1 MRLRNTLISSAV
13 AAALG
18 TAGPAVVFGQSAD
31 QPTQTQ
37 SATQNQ
43 PAAQLEEIVVT
54 GIRASLQNAQ
64 SLKENSP
71 TIQDSIVAS
80 DIGKLPDVTAVE
92 ALQRITGVQIG
103 RDLGEGGGT
112 VSIGGSSVN
121 SGIEIRGL
129 PQVETTLNGRE
140 VFSATGSRVLN
151 FEDIP
156 SSLLAGIDVYKDPT
170 ADLLE
175 GGIGGT
181 VDLRTHKPFDFQG
194 LEIESSAAEQYGDMV
209 GTAKPE
215 FTALASDRWE
225 TGVGEMGALL
235 SFGYQDRSYRE
246 DVDTEGAI
254 LTNNTIVPGQTST
267 LINGSNNYDVLGERK
282 RVGLDGVFQWQPAD
296 DLQTYA
302 EVSSEELTSKQSQ
315 YSFYSQGNANV
326 VPGSVSF
333 FQGTTVADS
342 VTYNNAAVG
351 SIGAWRQVT
360 DVNRQAALNA
370 KWTPGAWTV
379 VGDVSYTTGYESLD
393 NPAVL
398 SATKAATLTE
408 SDGLGGL
415 VTSSITGLDMT
426 NLANYT
432 GNTAGNF
439 QSYMYDTVQHFR
451 GNEKAA
457 KLDGSYAFDSGFV
470 TSLQAGI
477 RFAER
482 VADFNQGSMFGAVSD
497 ADLQSNPQWFGLEAG
512 SPAFSSIGRTVEPI
526 FTVFNPQELRYNASE
541 VIAAYAAACP
551 TCGLTQLV
559 DSGANDYR
567 ATEKNDTA
575 YFRGNFGWDIGI
587 PMDGNIGVRV
597 VHHQDYLYGMQS
609 VSGVLQPDRFSNG
622 EVDALPSLNLRF
634 KLRDDLQLRF
644 AASKAVTYPDF
655 TQISPSQ
662 SILPAQ
668 GLATGGNPNLKPT
681 KANQVDGSLEYYFG
695 PASSLTFDLFYKRLT
710 DFVLQETQQDAF
722 VQNGKE
728 FNLTGAVNGP
738 SGTIRGTEIAYQQFL
753 DFLPGLLSGIGY
765 QLNYTYVDAT
775 APSAVAGATTT
786 LPGLSKNNFN
796 VIAIYEKG
804 PVSFRAAYTWRS
816 QFYTSLYAGSTGAV
830 SPDPV
835 FTKQFGWLDA
845 SLNYAITN
853 QWTVYATGSN
863 LLRTR
868 LVQFYGSQTI
878 PNSYTINDR
887 EGLLGVR
894 FKFN

>member
-1 MRLRNTLISSAV
+1 MRFRNTLISSAV

-18 TAGPAVVFGQSAD
+18 TVGPAVVLGQTAD
-31 QPTQTQ
+31 QSGAAQ
-37 SATQNQ
+37 SNK
-43 PAAQLEEIVVT
+43 PAQLEEVVVT

-64 SLKENSP
+64 ELKKNSD

-112 VSIGGSSVN
+112 VTLGGSSVN

-225 TGVGEMGALL
+225 TGAGEMGALL

-246 DVDTEGAI
+246 DVDSEGAI
-254 LTNNTIVPGQTST
+254 LPNTTVVPGQTST
-267 LINGSNNYDVLGERK
+267 LINGSNNYEVIGERK
-282 RVGLDGVFQWQPAD
+282 RVGLDGVLQWQPAD
-296 DLQTYA
+296 NLQTYA

-333 FQGTTVADS
+333 FPGTTVADS
-342 VTYNNAAVG
+342 VTFNNALVG
-351 SIGAWRQVT
+351 SVGAWRQVT
-360 DVNRQAALNA
+360 DLNRQAALNA

-398 SATKAATLTE
+398 AATTATLTE

-415 VTSSITGLDMT
+415 VASAVPNLNMT
-426 NLANYT
+426 NLANFT
-432 GNTAGNF
+432 GNTPTSY

-457 KLDGSYAFDSGFV
+457 KLDGSYAFDSGFL
-470 TSLQAGI
+470 TSLQAGV

-482 VADFNQGSMFGAVSD
+482 VADFNQASMFGYLTD
-497 ADLQSNPQWFGLEAG
+497 AGLQSNPQWFGG
-512 SPAFSSIGRTVEPI
+512 VPSSPEFSSIGRTVEPL
-526 FTVFNPQELRYNASE
+526 FTVFNPQVLRYNTPE
-541 VIAAYAAACP
+541 VISANIAACS
-551 TCGLTQLV
+551 TCFLTQLV
-559 DSGANDYR
+559 DNGANDYH

-575 YFRGNFGWDIGI
+575 YFRANFGWDIGV

-597 VHHQDYLYGMQS
+597 VHHQDYLYGMES
-609 VSGVLQPDRFSNG
+609 VSGVLQPDYFSSG
-622 EVDALPSLNLRF
+622 ETDPLPSLNLRF

-655 TQISPSQ
+655 SQISPSR

-668 GLATGGNPNLKPT
+668 GLASGGNPDLKPT
-681 KANQVDGSLEYYFG
+681 KANQVDSSLEYYFG

-710 DFVLQETQQDAF
+710 DFVLQETEQNAF
-722 VQNGKE
+722 IQNGKE
-728 FNLTGAVNGP
+728 FNLTSAINGP
-738 SGTIRGTEIAYQQFL
+738 SGTIRGAEIAYQQFL
-753 DFLPGLLSGIGY
+753 DFLPGWLSGIGY

-775 APSAVAGATTT
+775 APSAVEGSTTT

-816 QFYTSLYAGSTGAV
+816 QFYTSLYAGTTGAV

-845 SLNYAITN
+845 SLNYAVSN

-868 LVQFYGSQTI
+868 LVQFYGSQTV
-878 PNSYTINDR
+878 PDSYTINDR

>member
-43 PAAQLEEIVVT
+43 SAAQLEEIVVT

-194 LEIESSAAEQYGDMV
+194 LEFESSAAEQYGDMV

-215 FTALASDRWE
+215 FTALASDRWQ
-225 TGVGEMGALL
+225 TDAGEVGALL

-254 LTNNTIVPGQTST
+254 LTNTAVVPGQTST
-267 LINGSNNYDVLGERK
+267 LINGSNNYEVIGERK

-333 FQGTTVADS
+333 FQGTTVADA
-342 VTYNNAAVG
+342 VTFNNALVG
-351 SIGAWRQVT
+351 STGAWRQVT
-360 DVNRQAALNA
+360 DLNRQAALNA

-398 SATKAATLTE
+398 AATTGTLTE
-408 SDGLGGL
+408 TSGLGGL
-415 VTSSITGLDMT
+415 VASSVTGLDMT

-432 GNTAGNF
+432 GNTAANY

-457 KLDGSYAFDSGFV
+457 KLDGTYAFDSGFL
-470 TSLQAGI
+470 TSLQAGL

-497 ADLQSNPQWFGLEAG
+497 ADLQSNPQWFGG
-512 SPAFSSIGRTVEPI
+512 VPSSPEFSSIGRTVEPL
-526 FTVFNPQELRYNASE
+526 FTVFNPQVLRYNASE
-541 VIAAYAAACP
+541 VISAYSAICP
-551 TCGLTQLV
+551 TCNLTQLV
-559 DSGANDYR
+559 DNGANDYR
-567 ATEKNDTA
+567 ATEKNETA
-575 YFRGNFGWDIGI
+575 YFRANFGWDIGI

-609 VSGVLQPDRFSNG
+609 VGGVLQADRFSNG
-622 EVDALPSLNLRF
+622 EVDPLPSLNLRF

-655 TQISPSQ
+655 TQISPSR

-681 KANQVDGSLEYYFG
+681 KADQVDSSLEYYFG
-695 PASSLTFDLFYKRLT
+695 PASSLTFDVFYKRLT

-728 FNLTGAVNGP
+728 FNLTGAINGP
-738 SGTIRGTEIAYQQFL
+738 SGSIKGTEIAYQQFL

-775 APSAVAGATTT
+775 APSAVEGSTTT

-816 QFYTSLYAGSTGAV
+816 QFYTSLYAGTTGAL

-845 SLNYAITN
+845 SLNYAVTN

-868 LVQFYGSQTI
+868 LVQFYGQQTI

>member
-1 MRLRNTLISSAV
+1 MRFRNTLISSAV

-18 TAGPAVVFGQSAD
+18 AAAVPAVVFGQSAD
-31 QPTQTQ
+31 QSGQGQ
-37 SATQNQ
+37 AAK
-43 PAAQLEEIVVT
+43 PADLQEVVVT

-64 SLKENSP
+64 DLKKNSD

-112 VSIGGSSVN
+112 VTIGGSSVN

-215 FTALASDRWE
+215 FTALASDRWQ

-246 DVDTEGAI
+246 DVDTEGAL
-254 LTNNTIVPGQTST
+254 LTNKTIVPGQTST
-267 LINGSNNYDVLGERK
+267 LINGSNNYEVIGERK
-282 RVGLDGVFQWQPAD
+282 RVGLDGVLQWQPLD
-296 DLQTYA
+296 DLQAYA

-333 FQGTTVADS
+333 YPGTTVADA
-342 VTYNNAAVG
+342 VTFTGAQVG
-351 SIGAWRQVT
+351 SVGAWRQVT
-360 DVNRQAALNA
+360 DVNRQAAVNV
-370 KWTPGAWTV
+370 KWTPGSFTV

-398 SATKAATLTE
+398 AATTGTLTE
-408 SDGLGGL
+408 TSGLGGL
-415 VTSSITGLDMT
+415 VTSTVTGLDMT

-457 KLDGSYAFDSGFV
+457 KLDGAYAFDSGFL
-470 TSLQAGI
+470 TSLQAGLRYAQRI
-477 RFAER
+477 
-482 VADFNQGSMFGAVSD
+482 ADFNQGSMFGAVTD
-497 ADLQSNPQWFGLEAG
+497 ADIQSNPQWFGGVPSSAE
-512 SPAFSSIGRTVEPI
+512 FSSIGRTVEPLY
-526 FTVFNPQELRYNASE
+526 TVFNPQVLRYNVAD
-541 VIAAYAAACP
+541 VINTYSAICGTACN
-551 TCGLTQLV
+551 LTQLV

-567 ATEKNDTA
+567 ATDKNATA
-575 YFRGNFGWDIGI
+575 YFRANFGWDIGI

-609 VSGVLQPDRFSNG
+609 ISGVLHPDYFSNG
-622 EVDALPSLNLRF
+622 EVDPLPSLNLRF

-655 TQISPSQ
+655 TQISPSR

-668 GLATGGNPNLKPT
+668 GVATGGNPNLKPT
-681 KANQVDGSLEYYFG
+681 KADQVDGSLEYYFG
-695 PASSLTFDLFYKRLT
+695 PASSLTFDLFFKRLT

-728 FNLTGAVNGP
+728 FNLTGAINGP

-753 DFLPGLLSGIGY
+753 DFLPGWLSGIGY

-775 APSAVAGATTT
+775 APSAVAGDTTT

-804 PVSFRAAYTWRS
+804 PISFRAAYTWRS
-816 QFYTSLYAGSTGAV
+816 QFYTSIYAGTTGAV
-830 SPDPV
+830 SPDPI

-845 SLNYAITN
+845 SLNYAVNN

-868 LVQFYGSQTI
+868 LVEFYGQQTT
-878 PNSYTINDR
+878 PQSYTINDR

>member
-43 PAAQLEEIVVT
+43 SAAQLEEIVVT

-194 LEIESSAAEQYGDMV
+194 LEFESSAAEQYGDMV

-215 FTALASDRWE
+215 FTALASDRWQ
-225 TGVGEMGALL
+225 TDAGEVGALF

-254 LTNNTIVPGQTST
+254 LTNTAVVPGQTST
-267 LINGSNNYDVLGERK
+267 LINGSNNYEVIGERK

-302 EVSSEELTSKQSQ
+302 EISSEELTSKQSQ
-315 YSFYSQGNANV
+315 YSFYSQGNTNV

-333 FQGTTVADS
+333 FQGTTVADA
-342 VTYNNAAVG
+342 VTFNGAQVG
-351 SIGAWRQVT
+351 SVGAWRQVT

-398 SATKAATLTE
+398 AATTATLTE
-408 SDGLGGL
+408 TSGLGGL
-415 VTSSITGLDMT
+415 VASSVAGLDMT
-426 NLANYT
+426 NLANFT

-451 GNEKAA
+451 GNEKAG

-470 TSLQAGI
+470 TSLQAGV
-477 RFAER
+477 RAAVR

-497 ADLQSNPQWFGLEAG
+497 ADLQSNPQWFGG
-512 SPAFSSIGRTVEPI
+512 VPSSPEFSSIGRTVEPL
-526 FTVFNPQELRYNASE
+526 FTVFNPQVLRYNASE
-541 VIAAYAAACP
+541 VISAYAAACP

-559 DSGANDYR
+559 DNGANDYR
-567 ATEKNDTA
+567 ATEKNETA
-575 YFRGNFGWDIGI
+575 YFRANFGWDIGI

-609 VSGVLQPDRFSNG
+609 VGGVLHSDYFSNG
-622 EVDALPSLNLRF
+622 EVDPLPSLNLRF

-655 TQISPSQ
+655 TQISPSR

-681 KANQVDGSLEYYFG
+681 KADQVDGSLEYYFG
-695 PASSLTFDLFYKRLT
+695 PASSLTFDVFYKRLT

-722 VQNGKE
+722 ILNGKE
-728 FNLTGAVNGP
+728 FNLTGAINGP
-738 SGTIRGTEIAYQQFL
+738 SGSIKGTEIAYQQFL

-775 APSAVAGATTT
+775 APSAVEGSTTT

-816 QFYTSLYAGSTGAV
+816 QFYTSLYAGTTGAV

-845 SLNYAITN
+845 SLNYAVTN

-868 LVQFYGSQTI
+868 LVQFYGQQTI